1 MPVVFMIL
9 QKWTFDAK
17 FQIFLSTLLK
27 LTTEIRLDYSGNKII
42 QIFIVTNRFNHS
54 WSRRI

>member
-1 MPVVFMIL
+1 MFMIL
-9 QKWTFDAK
+9 QKWTFDGK

-27 LTTEIRLDYSGNKII
+27 LTTEMRLDYSGTKII
-42 QIFIVTNRFNHS
+42 QIFVVTNRFSHS